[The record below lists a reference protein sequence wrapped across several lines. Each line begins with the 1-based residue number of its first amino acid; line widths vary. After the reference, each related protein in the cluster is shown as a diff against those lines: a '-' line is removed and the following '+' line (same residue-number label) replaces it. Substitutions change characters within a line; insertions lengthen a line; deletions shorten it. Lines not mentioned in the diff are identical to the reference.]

1 MTTIVYTEE
10 IMSSGTSGNPPGN
23 PANVT
28 RFLVEVGTTAGMG
41 DTQSGTVR
49 APSSSMSN
57 NTPPMSSGHRRTGSP
72 KPATAKGRFSVK
84 QKSGGSSRMAGY
96 PSGYPPSFNPH
107 AFTIVAYLP
116 NDGGK
121 RLKVFILLKHAL

>member
-10 IMSSGTSGNPPGN
+10 VMSSTSGNPPGN

-41 DTQSGTVR
+41 DTQSGAAR
-49 APSSSMSN
+49 PPSSN
-57 NTPPMSSGHRRTGSP
+57 NTPPISGHRRTGSP

-84 QKSGGSSRMAGY
+84 QKGGSRMAGY

-121 RLKVFILLKHAL
+121 RLKVLSVS

>member
-10 IMSSGTSGNPPGN
+10 VMSSTSSNPPGN

-41 DTQSGTVR
+41 DTQSGATR
-49 APSSSMSN
+49 APSSSSSS
-57 NTPPMSSGHRRTGSP
+57 NTPPIAGHRRTGSP

-84 QKSGGSSRMAGY
+84 QKSGGGGGSSRLAGY
-96 PSGYPPSFNPH
+96 PGGYSTSFNPH
-107 AFTIVAYLP
+107 VFTIVAYLP

-121 RLKVFILLKHAL
+121 RLKVLE